1 VKNYDNVIMDCYK
14 EIYKQSEPPADF
26 EVLLENATI
35 DQNGDKDIPFMD
47 YSIDVDVMDK
57 IIMECGK
64 KHKLK
69 KWEKEKLRVTIFLG
83 CSPKSNKKIYEAKN

>member
-1 VKNYDNVIMDCYK
+1 MENYDNVIMDCYK

-26 EVLLENATI
+26 EVLLKNAVIDENGHK
-35 DQNGDKDIPFMD
+35 QIPFMD
-47 YSIDVDVMDK
+47 YSIDINLMDK

-69 KWEKEKLRVTIFLG
+69 KWEKQILKVEIYLG
-83 CSPKSNKKIYEAKN
+83 CSPKSKLNEAKN